1 MSTLNR
7 LGQERTVCPEAKIV
21 ERPFL
26 AKGTAKVRAESGKR
40 RARFRTEE
48 GSLEHMGCIK
58 GGGNVSLEREAEA
71 S

>member
-1 MSTLNR
+1 M
-7 LGQERTVCPEAKIV
+7 

-48 GSLEHMGCIK
+48 GSLAGAHGLHK
-58 GGGNVSLEREAEA
+58 GWWECKPGEGS
-71 S
+71 

>member
-1 MSTLNR
+1 MSTLNG

-48 GSLEHMGCIK
+48 GSLAGAHGLHK
-58 GGGNVSLEREAEA
+58 GWWECKPGEGS
-71 S
+71 